1 MAMEMSLDYRLR
13 WLDFDRYGRMRPE
26 AILDM
31 FQDVATLQAD
41 SMGIGFDDVLA
52 HGVFW
57 AVVRMK
63 YEVLRD
69 PKHYQVLTARTW
81 PHTMRTFSFMRDFEL
96 RDEAGDVL
104 VKASSEWVLMDLEA
118 RKFTNVKNVYDGPT
132 DFVTDRAFDGKIRKV
147 PDFEEDNHPVYEVVP
162 AYSDID
168 INGHVNNARYTN
180 FVLDALNPGEEGS
193 VKTLQIDYRHEAL
206 PGEPLAVHTRIEDD
220 RALFKGVRP
229 DGNSA
234 FACAIE
240 FA

>member
-1 MAMEMSLDYRLR
+1 M
-13 WLDFDRYGRMRPE
+13 
-26 AILDM
+26 
-31 FQDVATLQAD
+31 
-41 SMGIGFDDVLA
+41 
-52 HGVFW
+52 
-57 AVVRMK
+57 
-63 YEVLRD
+63 
-69 PKHYQVLTARTW
+69 
-81 PHTMRTFSFMRDFEL
+81 
-96 RDEAGDVL
+96 
-104 VKASSEWVLMDLEA
+104 
-118 RKFTNVKNVYDGPT
+118 
-132 DFVTDRAFDGKIRKV
+132 TDRAFDGKIRKV